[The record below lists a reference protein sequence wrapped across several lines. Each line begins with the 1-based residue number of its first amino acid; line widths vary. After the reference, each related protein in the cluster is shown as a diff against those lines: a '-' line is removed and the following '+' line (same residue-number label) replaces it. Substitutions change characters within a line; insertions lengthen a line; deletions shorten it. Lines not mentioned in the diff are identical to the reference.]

1 MPIVTIEILE
11 ADPASGLTDLPD
23 AVKLQEIADDLG
35 ALFGSQPS
43 GTWVKVRRQP
53 RRYYAEN
60 DVVLDQDLNPVMVEV
75 LKADIGDTEALAI
88 EAAAVCSVV
97 ARKLGRDTDHVH
109 VVYLP
114 SARGRVAFGGRL
126 VR

>member
-11 ADPASGLTDLPD
+11 ADSRSAVNDLPD
-23 AVKLQEIADDLG
+23 TRQLQEIADDLG

-43 GTWVKVRRQP
+43 GTWVKVRRHS
-53 RRYYAEN
+53 RHHYAEN
-60 DVVLDQDLNPVMVEV
+60 DIVLDPDLNPVIVEI
-75 LKADIGDTEALAI
+75 LKADIDDTQALAI
-88 EAAAVCSVV
+88 EAAAVCSIV
-97 ARKLGRDTDHVH
+97 ARTLDRDTDHVH
-109 VVYLP
+109 VIYLP

>member
-11 ADPASGLTDLPD
+11 SDHRS
-23 AVKLQEIADDLG
+23 AVNDMPHTAQLQEIADDLG

-43 GTWVKVRRQP
+43 GTWVKVRRQS
-53 RRYYAEN
+53 RLHYAEN
-60 DVVLDQDLNPVMVEV
+60 DIALDPSLNPVMVEI
-75 LKADIGDTEALAI
+75 LKADIEDPEALAI
-88 EAAAVCSVV
+88 EAAAVCSIV
-97 ARKLGRDTDHVH
+97 AQALERKTDQVH
-109 VVYLP
+109 VIYLP